1 MSQKRQYAASK
12 VGLGLASL
20 ALVGGAAAAGAVP
33 ANAASTATWDAL
45 AQCEST
51 GNWSIN
57 TGNGYYGG
65 VQFSLS
71 TWRGFGGSGMPHQ
84 ASKAE
89 QIRIAEKVLATQG
102 WGAWPA
108 CSAKLGLYGKS
119 GSIAGSTK
127 ATTSKTSTSV
137 APKTVKAP
145 VAKKAT
151 VAKKT
156 VAAPKATVAKKT
168 VVAPKA
174 SETAKKAVAKTPAAK
189 KSAVLS
195 QKSAPVAKKSAPAKT
210 YTAKHV
216 ADSGENYTV
225 RSGDSLS
232 KIANKLGLKS
242 WQDLYLLNKGTVS
255 NPNLI
260 FPGQTLNVPA

>member
-156 VAAPKATVAKKT
+156 V
-168 VVAPKA
+168 VAPKA
-174 SETAKKAVAKTPAAK
+174 SETAKKAVAKTPVAK

-195 QKSAPVAKKSAPAKT
+195 QKSAPVAKKSVPAKA

>member
-71 TWRGFGGSGMPHQ
+71 TWRAFGGSGMPHQ
-84 ASKAE
+84 ASKSE

-119 GSIAGSTK
+119 GSIAGSTE
-127 ATTSKTSTSV
+127 TTTTKTTTSV
-137 APKTVKAP
+137 APKAVKAP
-145 VAKKAT
+145 VK
-151 VAKKT
+151 
-156 VAAPKATVAKKT
+156 KATVAKKT

-174 SETAKKAVAKTPAAK
+174 SETAEKAVAKTPAAK

>member
-145 VAKKAT
+145 VAKK
-151 VAKKT
+151 T

-168 VVAPKA
+168 VVAPRA
-174 SETAKKAVAKTPAAK
+174 SETAKKAVSKTPAAK

-216 ADSGENYTV
+216 ADSGKNYTV

>member
-12 VGLGLASL
+12 VGVGLASL

-33 ANAASTATWDAL
+33 AQAASTATWDAL

-51 GNWSIN
+51 GNWAIN

-71 TWRGFGGSGMPHQ
+71 TWRAFGGSGLPSN

-89 QIRIAEKVLATQG
+89 QIRIAERVLATQG

-108 CSAKLGLYGKS
+108 CSAKLGLSGKS
-119 GSIAGSTK
+119 GSIASSATVK
-127 ATTSKTSTSV
+127 KTATTTSAKVT
-137 APKTVKAP
+137 PKVVKAP
-145 VAKKAT
+145 VAKKAPVAQKAAAAPAKVAAPAKKVVAAT
-151 VAKKT
+151 PIAPKAVAAKAAAPVERVAKKT
-156 VAAPKATVAKKT
+156 VA
-168 VVAPKA
+168 
-174 SETAKKAVAKTPAAK
+174 
-189 KSAVLS
+189 
-195 QKSAPVAKKSAPAKT
+195 QAPVAKSYA
-210 YTAKHV
+210 AKHV
-216 ADSGENYTV
+216 SDSGKDYTV

-232 KIANKLGLKS
+232 KIANSLGLKS
-242 WQDLYLLNKGTVS
+242 WQELYQLNKGIVP

>member
-12 VGLGLASL
+12 VGVGLASL

-33 ANAASTATWDAL
+33 AQAASTATWDAL
-45 AQCEST
+45 AQCESS

-65 VQFSLS
+65 LQFSLS
-71 TWRGFGGSGMPHQ
+71 TWQAFGGSGLPSN

-89 QIRIAEKVLATQG
+89 QIRIAERTLAAQG

-108 CSAKLGLYGKS
+108 CSAKLGLYGKT
-119 GSIAGSTK
+119 GSISSSATVER
-127 ATTSKTSTSV
+127 TTSSTATSV
-137 APKTVKAP
+137 APKSVKAP
-145 VAKKAT
+145 VVKKAT
-151 VAKKT
+151 AAPE
-156 VAAPKATVAKKT
+156 VAAPAKKVVAET
-168 VVAPKA
+168 PVAPKA
-174 SETAKKAVAKTPAAK
+174 VAAQT
-189 KSAVLS
+189 
-195 QKSAPVAKKSAPAKT
+195 KSAPAAQS

-216 ADSGENYTV
+216 ADSGEDYTV

-232 KIANKLGLKS
+232 KIAKKLGLKS

-260 FPGQTLNVPA
+260 FPGQALNVPA